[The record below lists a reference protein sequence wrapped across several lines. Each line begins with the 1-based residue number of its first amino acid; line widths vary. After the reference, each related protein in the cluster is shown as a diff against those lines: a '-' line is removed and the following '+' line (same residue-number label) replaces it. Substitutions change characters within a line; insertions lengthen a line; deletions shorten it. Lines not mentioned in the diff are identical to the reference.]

1 MSASRVKKSFDKAS
15 ASYHDYAHVQKDMA
29 EYLVSML
36 PLKTRDLILEAGCG
50 TGNLTELLIKNSIG
64 ADLVIN
70 DISPAMLQKCQ
81 ELIAPLAD
89 KKALAYAGDFM
100 DLKGSATYDLVISNA
115 MLQWCQDLKG
125 ALLHLKSLIKDH
137 GELAF
142 SSFGPQN
149 FKEIKSLLDIGL
161 DYKGQDEICAILE
174 SLGFKCI
181 FKERVIKEYFAGSHE
196 LLSYIKHTGVG
207 ALNDKPLSFKELR
220 NFMSCYDRDFKEGDK
235 VYITWHQYFIYATL

>member
-1 MSASRVKKSFDKAS
+1 M
-15 ASYHDYAHVQKDMA
+15 
-29 EYLVSML
+29 
-36 PLKTRDLILEAGCG
+36 
-50 TGNLTELLIKNSIG
+50 N
-64 ADLVIN
+64 
-70 DISPAMLQKCQ
+70 
-81 ELIAPLAD
+81 
-89 KKALAYAGDFM
+89 
-100 DLKGSATYDLVISNA
+100 LVISNA

-174 SLGFKCI
+174 SLGFKYI

-207 ALNDKPLSFKELR
+207 ALNDKPLSFKELEILCPA
-220 NFMSCYDRDFKEGDK
+220 MTEILKK
-235 VYITWHQYFIYATL
+235 VIRSISPGISILSTLLYNTGQAAKCGLLVLIAHIAPCFIHGVYNLI